1 MFRHNIS
8 KFKDVLD
15 LQNYRRAAYA
25 TFGYGSDLPPF
36 QKVYFVYIVYSSI
49 TNYYDTLIEVRT
61 TDEYFYSNMKAKK
74 YDSVLLSRSWFENM
88 LNGSSLLDNMVEV
101 KGHIMFKET
110 KQRDT
115 CYASER
121 FLLNA
126 DIYCF
131 MRKYG
136 YALAVAANFPEKFK
150 NLDEA
155 KEAYELAEKVNL
167 FKWTIGNNSQIN
179 HEIDKCQK
187 EIQSTKEI
195 ITTYDGYLATAHDKK
210 LKSIEILKKYGL
222 NVV

>member
-1 MFRHNIS
+1 
-8 KFKDVLD
+8 
-15 LQNYRRAAYA
+15 
-25 TFGYGSDLPPF
+25 
-36 QKVYFVYIVYSSI
+36 
-49 TNYYDTLIEVRT
+49 
-61 TDEYFYSNMKAKK
+61 
-74 YDSVLLSRSWFENM
+74 M
-88 LNGSSLLDNMVEV
+88 LNGSSLLDNMVEIN
-101 KGHIMFKET
+101 GHIMFKET

-115 CYASER
+115 CYPSER
-121 FLLNA
+121 FLLNT

-167 FKWTIGNNSQIN
+167 FKWNIGKNSQIN
-179 HEIDKCQK
+179 HEIARCQK

-195 ITTYDGYLATAHDKK
+195 IATYDGYLATAHDMK